1 MESLIL
7 SFNAVAP
14 VFLLMAVGYTVKG
27 LGVVDKS
34 TFNAINKLVF
44 KLFLPVLLFYNVYTT
59 DSIETL
65 DAKLILFTVLGVFA
79 VFIIGY
85 FIVIRISDN
94 NKKRGVILQSFFR
107 SNFAILGIPLINSIC
122 KDNVTGLTYLM
133 VAVVVPLFNVLAVV
147 CFELFKKEN
156 KGIDIKALLKG
167 VVTNPLIIG
176 CVIGVIFYLFK
187 IPLPYVVEKA
197 VSDISKV
204 ATPLAI
210 IVLGGSFTFL
220 SMKGYVKELLI
231 SVSSRL
237 LIVPLLVLSLAVAM
251 GFRGEALAC
260 LLIVFGAPVAVSSFS
275 MAQQMGGDEELS
287 AQVIVVSSVMCIF
300 TLFLWIFVI
309 NSLGLF

>member
-85 FIVIRISDN
+85 FIVLRISDN

-176 CVIGVIFYLFK
+176 CVIGVIFYLFN